1 MIVNKDN
8 DMKLHI
14 KIIGFGV
21 LVIISGWIP
30 LGHAYEGMLE
40 GFINEALQNNPKIQ
54 ESYHRWKAA
63 EYKIKSVKSLDD
75 PMLGITLPGE
85 HVETRLGPQ
94 ERKYAISQKIPFPGK
109 LSLKGRVQS
118 KQAEIHREQYES
130 TKSEIIK
137 NVKFVYYDLFWID
150 RAVAINEEEKA
161 ILEKLEKVAQR
172 KYESNLI
179 PQQDVIKA
187 QVELTKLTDKLYLLN
202 QNRKSL
208 TAKMNSILNR
218 DRNTEI
224 PGILDVSISDFS
236 FSLEKLIETAKESRQ
251 ELKASQ
257 LAVERADYEKSLSK
271 MSYLPD
277 FTFGVDYIE
286 VGGGTTTH
294 PDDGKDAWMAMVSV
308 NLPLWFGKNA
318 SQVNEKKAEL
328 AAAENNSVNMEN
340 TTVYEVEDMYYK
352 IAAYKDILSLYK
364 TSLIPQ
370 SDQAFD
376 AARSG
381 CESGQV
387 DFLNWLDAERNLLQ
401 TRLAYYK
408 SMSDYL
414 KSVAYLER
422 VVGQSLFTEGKNEG
436 DSK

>member
-1 MIVNKDN
+1 
-8 DMKLHI
+8 MKIQNTKNTISAL
-14 KIIGFGV
+14 FF
-21 LVIISGWIP
+21 VILLSTNVSAQSAEEVFLDTLI
-30 LGHAYEGMLE
+30 E
-40 GFINEALQNNPKIQ
+40 EAVANNPGIQ
-54 ESYHRWKAA
+54 QAYQKWQAA
-63 EYKIKSVKSLDD
+63 EYKVKSVKSLPD
-75 PMLGITLPGE
+75 PMANYGYFGE
-85 HVETRLGPQ
+85 NVETRVGPQ
-94 ERKYAISQKIPFPGK
+94 QQKYGASQKIPFPGK
-109 LSLKGRVQS
+109 LSLQGKA
-118 KQAEIHREQYES
+118 QAKHAQMLREQYEAAKNE
-130 TKSEIIK
+130 TIKS
-137 NVKFVYYDLFWID
+137 VKFVYYDLFWVD
-150 RAVAINEEEKA
+150 KAVQVTEEEKK
-161 ILEKLEKVAQR
+161 ILENLEQVARR
-172 KYESNLI
+172 KYESNLTS
-179 PQQDVIKA
+179 QQDVIKA
-187 QVELTKLTDKLYLLN
+187 QVELTKLMDKLYILN

-218 DRNTEI
+218 DRSTEI
-224 PGILDVSISDFS
+224 PGILDVSFSDFS
-236 FSLEKLIETAKESRQ
+236 FSLEKLIEWAKESRQ

-286 VGGGTTTH
+286 VGAGTTTH
-294 PDDGKDAWMAMVSV
+294 PEDGKDAWVAMVSV
-308 NLPLWFGKNA
+308 NIPLWFNKNA
-318 SQVNEKKAEL
+318 SQVKEKKAEL

-352 IAAYKDILSLYK
+352 ISAYKDILSLYK

-381 CESGQV
+381 YESGQV